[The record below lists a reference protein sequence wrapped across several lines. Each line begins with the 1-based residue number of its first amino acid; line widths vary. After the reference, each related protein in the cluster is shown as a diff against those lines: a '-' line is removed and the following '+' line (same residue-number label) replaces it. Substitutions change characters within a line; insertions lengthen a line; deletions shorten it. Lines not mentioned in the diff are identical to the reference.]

1 MTNLLKE
8 IFSEIDQDKV
18 LINNITTITFEVP
31 YPKAILNYNY
41 NFYTYLHNLVEGIE
55 PNQEHLFK
63 AVYYFIAKEKQM
75 SQQIPALN
83 NSFQM
88 ASSFAKDDLLNII
101 ILRRS
106 NLLQINSDAAA
117 IGALMALH
125 SKIYHTTKTE
135 IFAETLFMA
144 KSMV

>member
-8 IFSEIDQDKV
+8 MFYEIDQDKV
-18 LINNITTITFEVP
+18 LINNIITLTSDIS
-31 YPKAILNYNY
+31 YRKAILNYNY
-41 NFYTYLHNLVEGIE
+41 NFYTYLHNLVDGIE
-55 PNQEHLFK
+55 PNREHLFK
-63 AVYYFIAKEKQM
+63 AIYYFVAKEKQM
-75 SQQIPALN
+75 SLQIPALN

-88 ASSFAKDDLLNII
+88 AISFAKDDLLNII

-135 IFAETLFMA
+135 IFAETLFIA